1 MALSGCHPERLWVLA
16 VLVLFLSTPLWA
28 QGGGSSAQLFEQGM
42 AQYQQGQ
49 YEQARQLLRQVDP
62 MQLSSSEQRLALYR
76 ALQDLERRSQ
86 PHDWRQ
92 VLQQADAARAA
103 GQLPQAANLYQAV
116 LAMPGAPDVARQQ
129 AQARL
134 AETRR
139 QMFPDVAAARA
150 AIDQA
155 EADLAAGRLDA
166 AELRLQAVKSSGLD
180 LGWFDN
186 ERMARLLATIQQR
199 RSSLAQAPPSSA
211 GPVVPAPAAS
221 TPSSVVEPA
230 TVASPPGQAAVAE
243 AAEPSTTPTVP
254 AAPAVMPPAPLPA
267 PVSPAPPP
275 PAPAPAPDLL
285 AQGRQL
291 YAQQRL
297 AEAQQAMQD
306 GQYRLASELFAQ
318 ALVLS
323 PGNPEAQQG
332 LEAAQA
338 RLAQTSAAPTSLLEQ
353 ERFARTMGA
362 EVAVAEF
369 NQLLGQARQSMEE
382 GNFAAAQE
390 RVAQAK
396 VVLDRNQRFLPVSQ
410 YNSLREQAV
419 TLGSEISQ
427 RQETA
432 RAREA
437 ATLAEQRRQETERRR
452 KEALMQTEAE
462 VQRLLQRAAELRRQ
476 LKYDESLQVL
486 QQALFL
492 DPNNVAAQAM
502 KEMIE
507 DSRLYVRYGQAL
519 RARSLGIAEA
529 QVDNEEA
536 AIPRS
541 ELVTYPSDWPELTAR
556 RLGALAAEGAQS
568 EVNRQAM
575 ATLRQPLPVNFEAR
589 RLDNVIDYFRN
600 TTGLNMTVNWPALAE
615 IGIEPDAPITLQ
627 LEQVP
632 AETALRLVLEQV
644 SALSPQDPVTYSV
657 VDGIVRISTQSSLTR
672 NTEIRVYDIR
682 DMLVQV
688 PTFTNA
694 PQFDLASVI
703 EGGGTEGGGLT
714 IEEGDEQEP
723 ISREDLVAR
732 ITGLIQDTVG
742 RQDEWVAYGGD
753 QSSLQELN
761 GQLIV
766 RTTPQNHLS
775 LQNLLGQLREA
786 RALQIHV
793 EGRFLLV
800 DHNFLEDVGVD
811 VDVDNVDLGGHYAP
825 FDIHQESD
833 QIASRS
839 NLGSSDIGRP
849 WTVDSLSTPTGIPL
863 NSLSTGFTYLS
874 DFQVSVMIRATQ
886 ADRKSVTLN
895 APRVTL
901 FNGQKAYVLVAVQ
914 TAFISDLEA
923 VDDGGGWDIT
933 LSTISAGAML
943 QVEGTVSADR
953 RYVTLTLEP
962 SLANLRQIRQLPVTA
977 VQRDDDG
984 NIIGTS
990 TMFQEAPEIE
1000 LTQVKATVSVP
1011 DRGTIL
1017 LGGQRLMSDVRVQ
1030 AGIPILSKIPII
1042 NRLTTNETNRK
1053 DERTLL
1059 VLVKPTIIIQ
1069 NEMEEQLYPGMLS
1082 NPEAYTVGQQF

>member
-1 MALSGCHPERLWVLA
+1 ML
-16 VLVLFLSTPLWA
+16 
-28 QGGGSSAQLFEQGM
+28 
-42 AQYQQGQ
+42 QYQQGQ

-62 MQLSSSEQRLALYR
+62 MQLSSSEQRLTLYR
-76 ALQDLERRSQ
+76 ALQDIEQRSQ
-86 PHDWRQ
+86 PQDWRQ
-92 VLQQADAARAA
+92 VLQQADAARAG
-103 GQLPQAANLYQAV
+103 GQLTQAANLYQAV
-116 LAMPGAPDVARQQ
+116 LAMPGTPEVARQQ

-134 AETRR
+134 AESRR

-155 EADLAAGRLDA
+155 EADLAANHLDA

-186 ERMARLLATIQQR
+186 ERIARLLATIQQR
-199 RSSLAQAPPSSA
+199 RSAAPGLAAPTPTPAPQPAPQPVVAVPVTPTSQQEQTAVAQAVEPQ
-211 GPVVPAPAAS
+211 PVPVAPAPA
-221 TPSSVVEPA
+221 PSPA
-230 TVASPPGQAAVAE
+230 
-243 AAEPSTTPTVP
+243 
-254 AAPAVMPPAPLPA
+254 
-267 PVSPAPPP
+267 PAPPP
-275 PAPAPAPDLL
+275 PAVAAQPTTPSLILPPAPVQAPPPASTDLL

-297 AEAQQAMQD
+297 AEARQAMQD
-306 GQYRLASELFAQ
+306 GQYRLASELFSQ
-318 ALVLS
+318 ALALS
-323 PGNPEAQQG
+323 PGNPDAQQG

-338 RLAQTSAAPTSLLEQ
+338 QLTQSSAAPTSLLEQ

-362 EVAVAEF
+362 EVAVGEF
-369 NQLLGQARQSMEE
+369 NQLFNQARQSMEQ

-410 YNSLREQAV
+410 YNALRDQAV
-419 TLGSEISQ
+419 TLGTQIAQ

-437 ATLAEQRRQETERRR
+437 AALAEQRRQETDRRR
-452 KEALMQTEAE
+452 QEALQQTEAE

-519 RARSLGIAEA
+519 RARSLGVAEY
-529 QVDNEEA
+529 QVENEEA
-536 AIPRS
+536 TIPRT

-600 TTGLNMTVNWPALAE
+600 STGLNVTVNWPALAE

-694 PQFDLASVI
+694 PQFDLASVVGG
-703 EGGGTEGGGLT
+703 GGGTEGGGLT
-714 IEEGDEQEP
+714 IQEGEQPEQ

-732 ITGLIQDTVG
+732 ITTLIQDTVG

-800 DHNFLEDVGVD
+800 DHNFLEDIGAD
-811 VDVDNVDLGGHYAP
+811 VDVTNLNLGGK
-825 FDIHQESD
+825 FGDMDITQQSN
-833 QIASRS
+833 QIASRR
-839 NLGSSDIGRP
+839 NLGTSDVGRP
-849 WTVDSLSTPTGIPL
+849 WTETSLTDPTTSLPL
-863 NSLSTGFTYLS
+863 NSLATGFTYLS
-874 DFQVSVMIRATQ
+874 DFQVSVMLRATQ
-886 ADRKSVTLN
+886 ADYKAVTLN
-895 APRVTL
+895 APRVTI

-923 VDDGGGWDIT
+923 VDNGGFT
-933 LSTISAGAML
+933 LTTGVVTAGAML

-953 RYVTLTLEP
+953 RYVTLTIEP
-962 SLANLRQIRQLPVTA
+962 SLANLRQLRQLPVTN
-977 VQRDDDG
+977 VLRDDEG
-984 NIIGTS
+984 NIIGVS
-990 TMFQEAPEIE
+990 TLNQEAPEIE
-1000 LTQVKATVSVP
+1000 LTQIKATVSVP

-1030 AGIPILSKIPII
+1030 SGIPILSKIPII
-1042 NRLTTNETNRK
+1042 NRLTTNEINRK

-1069 NEMEEQLYPGMLS
+1069 SEMEEQLYPGMLS
-1082 NPEAYTVGQQF
+1082 NPQGYTVGQRF